1 MKYIKL
7 FEYFL
12 KSRTP
17 DEILMWNKPINNPLK
32 GGRFKDV
39 ILNRDGIKIM
49 NYDGVPVIKRE
60 MYEFP
65 NDDTLLDDVKYNK
78 NISSKEIDLLLQYGF
93 SHLPRRVE
101 LEKYTMVLIPQTGS
115 IILDKM
121 IDELYDVDVEF
132 GSGGAI
138 KEFRPRIIRNA
149 FTKRTWNEVEW
160 DMKKIDKLAEET
172 KNDVLR
178 TIERLKTNKGTEK
191 VKLSSNVIPRYR
203 KFIKRFLDIR
213 PEVADMIRGK
223 DIIIMDDF
231 VTDGTTRKEMRNLAV
246 PFSPRSIL
254 SLALFYLRGQK
265 QESDPK

>member
-1 MKYIKL
+1 
-7 FEYFL
+7 
-12 KSRTP
+12 
-17 DEILMWNKPINNPLK
+17 
-32 GGRFKDV
+32 
-39 ILNRDGIKIM
+39 
-49 NYDGVPVIKRE
+49 
-60 MYEFP
+60 
-65 NDDTLLDDVKYNK
+65 
-78 NISSKEIDLLLQYGF
+78 
-93 SHLPRRVE
+93 
-101 LEKYTMVLIPQTGS
+101 
-115 IILDKM
+115 M
-121 IDELYDVDVEF
+121 IDELYDVDVAF